1 MESLRIYVT
10 PEEKETITNIAKQH
24 HISVSQLVK
33 DTCMNLFHPASQVQD
48 TALDLEKL
56 KSNRSVRI
64 VVYVS
69 TEEFEQIQHSANEKG
84 WTITRYVR
92 EKLYEKNAPIYIDYV
107 ATDIHELSI
116 MISDAYRH
124 LIGTADALKLRSVL
138 TERDTNR
145 IKDLAYEIKD
155 ALERCTTQ
163 AYRNR
168 YAIRKTAIRHLDKQ
182 IEKAIKDIYQGENK

>member
-1 MESLRIYVT
+1 MT
-10 PEEKETITNIAKQH
+10 AEEKETITSIAKQKN
-24 HISVSQLVK
+24 ISVTQLVK
-33 DTCMNLFHPASQVQD
+33 DTCINLLNPSTQMKD
-48 TALDLEKL
+48 TSLDLDKL

-69 TEEFEQIQHSANEKG
+69 KEEFEQIQHSANEKG

-92 EKLYEKNAPIYIDYV
+92 EKLYETNAPIHIDYM

-138 TERDTNR
+138 SEHDVNR
-145 IKDLAYEIKD
+145 IKNLAYEIKD

-182 IEKAIKDIYQGENK
+182 IEKAINDIYKGETK